1 MCSELSTFSV
11 NSDSNSVPHIISFL
25 LSIQFC
31 VFCRSTATHAYLHSI
46 SQQLLTIKWLCRTMG
61 RCCQSLQWH
70 FLRQQHFISSCLSH
84 GRVLVSVDQL
94 LKAAYWSVDIDY
106 SRLRI
111 GQYKISQRL
120 CTGQC
125 RSLSQGWVLVSIDPL
140 VKAMY

>member
-1 MCSELSTFSV
+1 MSTFSV

-46 SQQLLTIKWLCRTMG
+46 SQQLLTIKWLCHTKG

-70 FLRQQHFISSCLSH
+70 LLHQQHFISNCLSQ
-84 GRVLVSVDQL
+84 GCVLVSVDQL
-94 LKAAYWSVDIDY
+94 LKAAYWSVYIDY

-111 GQYKISQRL
+111 GQCRLITQRL
-120 CTGQC
+120 CIGQC
-125 RSLSQGWVLVSIDPL
+125 RSLSQGYVLISVELFEVRS
-140 VKAMY
+140 